1 MNIFLFH
8 RDLRIQDNIGLISQL
23 KELKVGILP
32 IFIFSQE
39 QIEEEKNKYFSHN
52 TVQFMIE
59 SLHELSEDI
68 KSYKGK
74 LYFFK
79 GDTIEVLKKINKKIG
94 IESISYNIDYTP
106 YARKRDKDIRE
117 WCEEEE
123 INCLEKEDYVLY
135 DILDGQTKKADG
147 TPYLVFTPFRNHC
160 YTNLKVNQI
169 NKFKKYSFEKNK
181 KLEKIKYYINEDVLD
196 NFYEK
201 NLKINVNGGRKLGL
215 SILKNIKKF
224 NDYSTERDTMTYKT
238 TFLGAYLKFGSISI
252 REAYFAIG
260 QKLGFKSG
268 LINELHWRDF
278 YANIIYEF
286 PRVLQGQLKG
296 DNKSFKEN
304 YDKVKWSYDKNL
316 FEKWCDGETGYPVV
330 DAAMKQLNETGY
342 MHNRC
347 RMIVASFLTKDLHID
362 WRWGEKYFATK
373 LIDYD
378 PMSNSGGWQWS
389 TGNGTDAQPYF
400 RIFNPWTQTEKFD
413 PECEYIKKY
422 IPELKNVPNKDILN
436 WFKLEVNE
444 KWLKQGIN
452 YFKPI
457 VEHDEERKKT
467 LELYKKALK

>member
-8 RDLRIQDNIGLISQL
+8 RDLRIQDNTSLINL
-23 KELKVGILP
+23 IKEKGSIIP
-32 IFIFSQE
+32 IFIFPPE
-39 QIEEEKNKYFSHN
+39 QIDEDKNKYFSHN

-59 SLHELSEDI
+59 SLHELSDNI
-68 KSYKGK
+68 KDNKGK

-79 GDTIEVLKKINKKIG
+79 GDTLEVLKNIHKKIG

-106 YARKRDKDIRE
+106 YSRKRDKDIRE
-117 WCEEEE
+117 WCNKEEVEC
-123 INCLEKEDYVLY
+123 IEKEDYLLY

-147 TPYLVFTPFRNHC
+147 NPYLVFTPFRNHC
-160 YTNLKVNQI
+160 YANLKVNQI
-169 NKFKKYSFEKNK
+169 NKFNKFTFQKEKE
-181 KLEKIKYYINEDVLD
+181 LEKIKYNISEDELDDFYIENP
-196 NFYEK
+196 
-201 NLKINVNGGRKLGL
+201 KINVNGGRKLGL
-215 SILKNIKKF
+215 AILKNIKKF
-224 NDYSTERDTMTYKT
+224 KDYSKDRDTLTYKT
-238 TFLGAYLKFGSISI
+238 TFLGAYLKFGTISI
-252 REAYFAIG
+252 REAYFSIG
-260 QKLGFKSG
+260 KSLGFKSG

-296 DNKSFKEN
+296 DNKSFKED
-304 YDKVKWSYDKNL
+304 YDKVKWSYDKKI
-316 FEKWCDGETGYPVV
+316 FEKWCEGETGYPVI

-378 PMSNSGGWQWS
+378 PMSNSGGWQWA

-413 PECEYIKKY
+413 ADCDYIKQWL
-422 IPELKNVPNKDILN
+422 PELKNVQNKDILN
-436 WFKLEVNE
+436 WFKPDIYE
-444 KWLKQGIN
+444 KYLKLGIK

>member
-1 MNIFLFH
+1 MHIFLFH
-8 RDLRIQDNIGLISQL
+8 RDLRIQDNTSLINL
-23 KELKVGILP
+23 IKEKGSIIP
-32 IFIFSQE
+32 IFIFPPE
-39 QIEEEKNKYFSHN
+39 QIDEDKNKYFSNN

-59 SLHELSEDI
+59 SLHELSDNI
-68 KSYKGK
+68 KDNKGK

-79 GDTIEVLKKINKKIG
+79 GDTLEVLKNIHKKIG

-106 YARKRDKDIRE
+106 YSRKRDKDIRE
-117 WCEEEE
+117 WCNKEEVEC
-123 INCLEKEDYVLY
+123 IEKEDYLLY

-147 TPYLVFTPFRNHC
+147 NPYLVFTPFRNHC
-160 YTNLKVNQI
+160 YANLKVNQI
-169 NKFKKYSFEKNK
+169 NKFNKFTFQKEKE
-181 KLEKIKYYINEDVLD
+181 LEKIKYNISEDEIDEFYIENP
-196 NFYEK
+196 
-201 NLKINVNGGRKLGL
+201 KINVNGGRKLGL
-215 SILKNIKKF
+215 AILKNIKKF
-224 NDYSTERDTMTYKT
+224 KDYSKDRDILTYKT
-238 TFLGAYLKFGSISI
+238 TFLGAYLKFGTISI
-252 REAYFAIG
+252 REAYFSIG
-260 QKLGFKSG
+260 KSTGFKSG

-296 DNKSFKEN
+296 DNKSFKED
-304 YDKVKWSYDKNL
+304 YDKVKWSYDKKL
-316 FEKWCDGETGYPVV
+316 FEKWCEGETGYPVI

-378 PMSNSGGWQWS
+378 PMSNSGGWQWA

-413 PECEYIKKY
+413 PDCEYIKQWL
-422 IPELKNVPNKDILN
+422 PELKNVPNKEIIN
-436 WFKLEVNE
+436 
-444 KWLKQGIN
+444 WLKPEVYEKYLKLGIK